1 VARMPL
7 PIQES
12 IRDLTG
18 DLLGRGTAVDKAE
31 DAMEPDAMA
40 AVGGYRDKAGTLLAA
55 LPVDRALVPILGGA
69 LVMVP
74 EVVIAET
81 LRKDD
86 IPENLYENF
95 WEVANIMASLL
106 NREGG
111 PHVKLADRYEG
122 YDAATADMRALLE
135 APVRQRWF
143 SVTVDGYGTGRLGFV
158 AAT

>member
-1 VARMPL
+1 MPL
-7 PIQES
+7 PIQEA

-31 DAMEPDAMA
+31 DPMAPDDM
-40 AVGGYRDKAGTLLAA
+40 
-55 LPVDRALVPILGGA
+55 VPILGGA

-74 EVVIAET
+74 EVVVQET
-81 LRKDD
+81 LRLGE
-86 IPENLYENF
+86 IPENLFENF

-106 NREGG
+106 NKEGG
-111 PHVKLADRYEG
+111 PHVKLADRNEG
-122 YDAATADMRALLE
+122 LGTLEADVRALLD

-143 SVTVDGYGTGRLGFV
+143 SVTVTGYGTGRLGFV

>member
-7 PIQES
+7 PIQEAL
-12 IRDLTG
+12 RDLTG
-18 DLLGRGTAVDKAE
+18 DLLGRGTAVDKTE
-31 DAMEPDAMA
+31 EAMAPDDMA
-40 AVGGYRDKAGTLLAA
+40 AVGGYRDDSGVLLAA

-74 EVVIAET
+74 EVVVQET
-81 LRKDD
+81 LRQGE
-86 IPENLYENF
+86 IPGNLYENF

-106 NREGG
+106 NKEGG
-111 PHVKLADRYEG
+111 PHVKLADRNEG
-122 YDAATADMRALLE
+122 YGTVEADVRALLE

-143 SVTVDGYGTGRLGFV
+143 SVTVTGYGTGRLGFV